1 MVTRDFPL
9 SILNE
14 RVCRYAGAQEW
25 QMGPNAAVS
34 TSQKKR
40 NPVVM
45 RVPGRGS
52 LGLGVRRDRRPP
64 YRWPRRI
71 ERVELTVV
79 AAIAV
84 DGEFLGFT
92 GS

>member
-40 NPVVM
+40 GPVVM

-52 LGLGVRRDRRPP
+52 RGERHDRRLP

-71 ERVELTVV
+71 ERVERTVA

>member
-14 RVCRYAGAQEW
+14 RVCRYAGVQEW

-40 NPVVM
+40 RPVVM
-45 RVPGRGS
+45 RVPGRGCR
-52 LGLGVRRDRRPP
+52 GVRRDRRPP

-71 ERVELTVV
+71 ERVERTVV

>member
-40 NPVVM
+40 GPVVM

-52 LGLGVRRDRRPP
+52 RGVRCDRWP
-64 YRWPRRI
+64 PRRI
-71 ERVELTVV
+71 SERVERTAV